1 MPLILLVLLWSR
13 RHDIVGRRTRAGG
26 KSLYGLSFFFS
37 PFNVSKW
44 WMVVLDMYR
53 RLSLS
58 SLLLWL
64 TPLEQLIA
72 GFFIGGM
79 TIVAARE
86 TTPFYDR

>member
-1 MPLILLVLLWSR
+1 MAV
-13 RHDIVGRRTRAGG
+13 
-26 KSLYGLSFFFS
+26 
-37 PFNVSKW
+37 
-44 WMVVLDMYR
+44 MDMYR

-86 TTPFYDR
+86 TAPFYDR